1 MTLSLIWCNISD
13 RSAHFVRSPNG
24 VLSKLSYSLTSVYY
38 LFFDI
43 CFTPLL
49 IAYTRESACF
59 CLPGQTFV
67 ADCCFAVEILPYG
80 IRARGFALM
89 VRLRLSFHLRFC

>member
-1 MTLSLIWCNISD
+1 MVFIL
-13 RSAHFVRSPNG
+13 F
-24 VLSKLSYSLTSVYY
+24 KLSYSLTSVYY

-49 IAYTRESACF
+49 IAYTRESACS

-67 ADCCFAVEILPYG
+67 ADYCFAVEILPYG

-89 VRLRLSFHLRFC
+89 VRFCPSFHLRFC